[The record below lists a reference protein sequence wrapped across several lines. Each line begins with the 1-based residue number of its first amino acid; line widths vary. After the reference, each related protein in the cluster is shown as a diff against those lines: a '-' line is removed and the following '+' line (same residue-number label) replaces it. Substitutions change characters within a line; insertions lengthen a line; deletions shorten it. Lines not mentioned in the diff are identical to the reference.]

1 MKRSSTQ
8 ASEQQK
14 KKAKKTKGKSFFER
28 HGYYCGGVPSDAKI
42 INNVKKLSL
51 TLEGMDPDVLLPKY
65 GFPECV
71 EFECASKNELKERND
86 LMKDKVS
93 FLHSLLLFLTC
104 TFDLPLHRSLLPHFH
119 ISQDKP
125 DWCFLQIMHPI
136 SAKTGKPLA
145 IRRMLCIS
153 QNGREVSTKLLNM
166 KMVRMILSLFF
177 PTLLR
182 RDFSFDLIFW
192 RCDM

>member
-28 HGYYCGGVPSDAKI
+28 HGYYCGGVPSDANI
-42 INNVKKLSL
+42 INHVKKLSL

-86 LMKDKVS
+86 FMEDKVS
-93 FLHSLLLFLTC
+93 CS
-104 TFDLPLHRSLLPHFH
+104 S
-119 ISQDKP
+119 S
-125 DWCFLQIMHPI
+125 
-136 SAKTGKPLA
+136 S
-145 IRRMLCIS
+145 S
-153 QNGREVSTKLLNM
+153 VVSYM
-166 KMVRMILSLFF
+166 YV
-177 PTLLR
+177 
-182 RDFSFDLIFW
+182 
-192 RCDM
+192 